1 MTIPGK
7 TRWRRGTGM
16 ARIER
21 AACYSV
27 SAPYRRPLT
36 VRQTGRGRTPRRGLE
51 AAFPHMTAAVSP
63 NQTPLR
69 HASLFRSGLGFR
81 LALAAGLVLPL
92 WLAILWA
99 TA

>member
-1 MTIPGK
+1 M
-7 TRWRRGTGM
+7 
-16 ARIER
+16 
-21 AACYSV
+21 
-27 SAPYRRPLT
+27 
-36 VRQTGRGRTPRRGLE
+36 
-51 AAFPHMTAAVSP
+51 SP

-81 LALAAGLVLPL
+81 LALAAGVVLPL